1 MNGKINSVIFQLF
14 KLIFCEKIKNGRD
27 YMNIHTQGLWN
38 LTFLGKL
45 TVPYE
50 QLGHCPVKPIKL
62 LDMSQTL
69 VTRYR

>member
-50 QLGHCPVKPIKL
+50 QLGH
-62 LDMSQTL
+62 
-69 VTRYR
+69 R